1 MATSN
6 VTGFKAYNNT
16 AALSAYRRVTVS
28 SIGLY
33 AYAGN
38 TVVGDGVLQE
48 DTSTDD
54 PIKTIRLFCAP
65 GTYQLSIT
73 GAPITAGDTV
83 YAAANGQGSS
93 TGTVILGKIAFDN
106 GGITENG
113 AVAEII
119 PMKGTLA

>member
-1 MATSN
+1 MSTLNTS
-6 VTGFKAYNNT
+6 GFKAYNNT

-28 SIGLY
+28 SVGVY
-33 AYAGN
+33 AYANN

-48 DTSTDD
+48 DTSTAD

-65 GTYQLSIT
+65 GTYLLSVT
-73 GAPITAGDTV
+73 AAPITAGDTV

-93 TGTVILGKIAFDN
+93 TGTVILGKIAFDE

-113 AVAEII
+113 AVVEII